1 MRTFG
6 IRDDITVKDN
16 NSYVFPIFY
25 TGGGISNGDHSEYIS
40 ITNTIL
46 GVVPK
51 DEDGHYAHVHISP
64 FADYYWRYYF
74 PVGYWRYLRIFASR
88 FKARMI
94 LAKMYFPTQIS
105 KSYSLSLGDDG
116 LHVEKQAYGPSDEYA
131 RSVLKHLRRVV
142 SGKGFLL
149 PPVKLVRMSTSSHYV
164 GAFPYADPKI
174 PLKPTGEVMPNVY
187 IADSSVFPESPAQ
200 TLTFTIMANAVRT
213 ARESLDDK

>member
-1 MRTFG
+1 
-6 IRDDITVKDN
+6 
-16 NSYVFPIFY
+16 
-25 TGGGISNGDHSEYIS
+25 
-40 ITNTIL
+40 
-46 GVVPK
+46 
-51 DEDGHYAHVHISP
+51 
-64 FADYYWRYYF
+64 
-74 PVGYWRYLRIFASR
+74 
-88 FKARMI
+88 MI

-105 KSYSLSLGDDG
+105 KSYSLTLNDDG
-116 LHVEKQAYGPSDEYA
+116 LHVEKQDYGPSDEYA

-213 ARESLDDK
+213 ARESLNDK